1 MAKFYVQICEQ
12 DRLNYI
18 KDLKRNIDF
27 NTYPKVLEFMQIEQL
42 YITNVKTGPIRIKDN
57 NSILVIDNSK
67 NKWFVFAIDGKIQL
81 IAKKNVLIHT
91 DKFEYEKRD
100 TSFTK
105 KQKIKNADYLV
116 EYVENVGANL
126 SLNINNYNDVIGKA
140 KWDGEYDEIGSM
152 TLEYA
157 DKNIFTGYT
166 FNSDSFSLCNIGKQ
180 TEKQTNILL

>member
-1 MAKFYVQICEQ
+1 MSFRDLDIK
-12 DRLNYI
+12 RSYI
-18 KDLKRNIDF
+18 SYGNESIASSFLVPMLKQTKIYRRSVGFFSSSVFTPIIDGIVALSRN
-27 NTYPKVLEFMQIEQL
+27 N
-42 YITNVKTGPIRIKDN
+42 
-57 NSILVIDNSK
+57 
-67 NKWFVFAIDGKIQL
+67 GKIQL

-91 DKFEYEKRD
+91 DRFEYEKRD

-105 KQKIKNADYLV
+105 KQKIKSADYLV

-126 SLNINNYNDVIGKA
+126 SLNINNYNDIIGKA
-140 KWDGEYDEIGSM
+140 KWNGDYDEIGSM

-157 DKNIFTGYT
+157 DKNVFTGYT